1 MPGSPH
7 APPCLLSFQPS
18 QHRNPSLYCSYET
31 NDNPYLIFQPAKRE
45 IVQLQPYV
53 ALYHG
58 FISDDEAEKIKDLAA
73 PWVSSSNKKPT
84 GSSAHIHMVLE
95 ERARMAQQ
103 WPTSPGSCLVGIF
116 MTWQQEYP
124 CSRGQAQART

>member
-31 NDNPYLIFQPAKRE
+31 NDNPDLIFQPAKRE
-45 IVQLQPYV
+45 IVQLLPYV

-73 PWVSSSNKKPT
+73 PWVSSSDKKPT
-84 GSSAHIHMVLE
+84 GSSARIRTVLE
-95 ERARMAQQ
+95 ERAGA
-103 WPTSPGSCLVGIF
+103 TF
-116 MTWQQEYP
+116 
-124 CSRGQAQART
+124 